1 MQTTTEIRRDTAPA
15 EGVAK
20 APLPPGE
27 GLGRGGQKAKG
38 DQRAKIGASLTKGNR
53 SALLSPLVIT
63 LAGLLVLQLLA
74 AFLLVGAGGKKM
86 GPTESA
92 GPLLDFDPEQVTG
105 IRVQSPDG
113 EPVLIART
121 EDGWIIPALKNLPA
135 AKHKVT
141 ALLSKLKGLKKGLP
155 VATSEAALKRFKV
168 GTQTF
173 ERKLVL
179 ERGEAPTAILYLGD
193 SPGYRRLFVRTG
205 SEKAVYEAEL
215 GLFDA
220 PDQLNN
226 WSDRT
231 LLHLDPEAV
240 RRLTFAGLTLERTDD
255 NWRLTDLAE
264 GEEQDKQAIKKRI
277 RTLTNIDFLGVL
289 VDEEGPAIDTESTP
303 VEIEATLTDGET
315 IRYRI
320 TKLAEGDDYLL
331 EASNRP
337 QRFTLASYA
346 VEGLTG
352 VSRTDLLKKPEEDK
366 ESTEEGGE

>member
-1 MQTTTEIRRDTAPA
+1 MQTTTETQGSAALAGTA
-15 EGVAK
+15 AK
-20 APLPPGE
+20 
-27 GLGRGGQKAKG
+27 RGKG
-38 DQRAKIGASLTKGNR
+38 
-53 SALLSPLVIT
+53 ALRSPLVIA
-63 LAGLLVLQLLA
+63 LVGLLVLQLLV
-74 AFLLVGAGGKKM
+74 AFLLVGAGSKKM

-105 IRVQSPDG
+105 IRIRSPDG
-113 EPVLIART
+113 ELVVITRT

-141 ALLSKLKGLKKGLP
+141 ALLSKLKGLEKGLP
-155 VATSEAALKRFKV
+155 VATSEAALKRFEV

-179 ERGEAPTAILYLGD
+179 ERGEAPTAVLYLGV
-193 SPGYRRLFVRTG
+193 SPGFRRLLVRADG
-205 SEKAVYEAEL
+205 DQAVYEVKL

-220 PDQLNN
+220 PDQPNN

-231 LLHLDPEAV
+231 LLHLKPEDV

-255 NWRLTDLAE
+255 DWRLTDLAE
-264 GEEQDKQAIKKRI
+264 GEEQDAQAVKQRV
-277 RTLTNIDFLGVL
+277 RVLTNIDFLGV
-289 VDEEGPAIDTESTP
+289 VGDKEGPATDSKSTP
-303 VEIEATLTDGET
+303 LEIEATLTDGET
-315 IRYRI
+315 VCYRI

-337 QRFTLASYA
+337 QGFTLAGYM

-352 VSRTDLLKKPEEDK
+352 VGRGDLLKKPEKSKETGED
-366 ESTEEGGE
+366 G